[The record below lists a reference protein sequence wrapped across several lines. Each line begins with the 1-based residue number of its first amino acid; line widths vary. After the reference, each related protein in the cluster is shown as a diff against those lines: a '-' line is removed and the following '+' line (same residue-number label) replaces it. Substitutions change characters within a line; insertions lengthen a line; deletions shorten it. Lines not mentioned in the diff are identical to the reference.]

1 MIISK
6 TPLRISLFGGGTD
19 YPVWYREHGGAVLA
33 STIDKYC
40 YITCRD
46 LPQFFPHKHRIVYS
60 SVETVNDINEI
71 KHPAIRAVLQS
82 FGEERGLEIHYD
94 ADLPAKTGV
103 GSSSSFTVGLIN
115 ALKALR
121 GELIE
126 KNALAKLAIHL
137 EQEVMK
143 ENVGIQDQILA
154 AYGNFNKIEFNMDGS
169 FNVIPVILSL
179 ERLKNLQS
187 HFMLYFTG
195 VTRIA
200 SDVVVDQLDNIKNV
214 NNHYTKI
221 HELVEEALST
231 LKKTNT
237 SILEIGKLLHESWL
251 LKRELSSTITNP
263 QIDSIY
269 QSGLDAG
276 AIGGKILGAGGG
288 GFILFF
294 AEPEVQPK
302 IREKLRRLIQV
313 PFKFESAGSKIV
325 LYEPNGFI

>member
-19 YPVWYREHGGAVLA
+19 YPLWYRENGGAVLA
-33 STIDKYC
+33 TTINKYC
-40 YITCRD
+40 YITCRY

-60 SVETVNDINEI
+60 RVETVNDVSEI
-71 KHPAIRAVLQS
+71 KHPAIRAILQN
-82 FGEERGLEIHYD
+82 FEEERGLEIHYD

-103 GSSSSFTVGLIN
+103 GSSSSFTVGFVN

-121 GELIE
+121 GEQIE

-137 EQEVMK
+137 EQNVMK
-143 ENVGIQDQILA
+143 ENVGAQDQILA
-154 AYGNFNKIEFNMDGS
+154 AYGNFNKIEFNPDDS
-169 FNVIPVILSL
+169 FNVNPVILDR
-179 ERLKNLQS
+179 ERIDSFQKHL
-187 HFMLYFTG
+187 MLCFTG
-195 VTRIA
+195 MTRIA
-200 SDVVVDQLDNIKNV
+200 SNIVVDQLDNIKNV
-214 NNHYTKI
+214 QQNYKEI
-221 HELVEEALST
+221 QKMVDEALSI
-231 LKKTNT
+231 LQNQNT
-237 SILEIGKLLHESWL
+237 PVLEIGKLLHESWR

-263 QIDSIY
+263 KIDSIY

-276 AIGGKILGAGGG
+276 ATGGKILGAGGG

-294 AEPEVQPK
+294 AEPEIQPK
-302 IREKLRRLIQV
+302 IREKLKHLIQV